1 MDRAGAE
8 CTRRGGVALRVP
20 HAASTLYL
28 IRLHRALLGRADSRS
43 MRGSTR
49 IRSAATLL
57 RRSAAA
63 PSACRSLRAVPPGQP
78 LSSYSWAPQCA
89 IGAAER
95 DEIERA
101 ARQTLRVLQ
110 KEPDIFSQAAVEDP
124 VEADVLAAV
133 QAEAAS
139 ALAAELR
146 SVAAPAGAGDG
157 RLYPAA
163 RGDLQLRIRNT
174 FAVLEHGLI
183 ERGLEARLLVLAALC
198 GEHLLLLG
206 PPGTAKSALSR
217 QLSKALDAPY
227 FERQLTRFSVPEEL
241 FGPLCERDPPCL
253 PAASPAPSPAPPPRP
268 CVRAPATQRTLRPG
282 QSALA
287 AILLYNAALHSA
299 RCRASWHVWRTTLAN
314 RLHSTHRTAKG

>member
-1 MDRAGAE
+1 
-8 CTRRGGVALRVP
+8 
-20 HAASTLYL
+20 
-28 IRLHRALLGRADSRS
+28 
-43 MRGSTR
+43 MRGSAR

-57 RRSAAA
+57 WRSAAA
-63 PSACRSLRAVPPGQP
+63 PSTCRSLRAVPPAQP

-101 ARQTLRVLQ
+101 ARQTLRVLE

-146 SVAAPAGAGDG
+146 SVAAPAEAGG
-157 RLYPAA
+157 RFYPV
-163 RGDLQLRIRNT
+163 GDLQLRIRNT
-174 FAVLEHGLI
+174 FSVLEHGLI

-241 FGPLCERDPPCL
+241 FGPLCERDHPTPPLRARPPLNAHSDLGASAWL
-253 PAASPAPSPAPPPRP
+253 PFCSTTLPCTQRAAVRHVMYVRNLGEPSTQHSPNCKRIDIFAKPKVTSRKPALLSLTRFS
-268 CVRAPATQRTLRPG
+268 RRTLRF
-282 QSALA
+282 
-287 AILLYNAALHSA
+287 
-299 RCRASWHVWRTTLAN
+299 
-314 RLHSTHRTAKG
+314 